1 MHTMIT
7 CWARKAEILKA
18 EQGERLS
25 KKITRFAM
33 AEKLS
38 AWVVQQVIES
48 PLPICFLFFKLF
60 GGGMDY
66 KTGIWMLQRLLVRL
80 VTAWGRAFAG
90 FLIWWC
96 WWWVLYAIPAISGKM
111 QRTLRGLRGRNNCI
125 GRQYWFKLRRDLEAV
140 SGWGVKGLL
149 WQQMERPAA
158 RSMLINRRTV
168 VCRLSRSAANTWSP
182 GTTTWC
188 WQVLHNAPWS
198 RQKCAA
204 DLLLLPQTQNYL
216 SGGWK
221 STR

>member
-1 MHTMIT
+1 MFIFPLAGINNSLKIVNK
-7 CWARKAEILKA
+7 CIQWSLAEPEKLKFW
-18 EQGERLS
+18 RRS
-25 KKITRFAM
+25 KVKGWVKKVTRYAM

-149 WQQMERPAA
+149 W
-158 RSMLINRRTV
+158 
-168 VCRLSRSAANTWSP
+168 
-182 GTTTWC
+182 
-188 WQVLHNAPWS
+188 
-198 RQKCAA
+198 
-204 DLLLLPQTQNYL
+204 
-216 SGGWK
+216 
-221 STR
+221 